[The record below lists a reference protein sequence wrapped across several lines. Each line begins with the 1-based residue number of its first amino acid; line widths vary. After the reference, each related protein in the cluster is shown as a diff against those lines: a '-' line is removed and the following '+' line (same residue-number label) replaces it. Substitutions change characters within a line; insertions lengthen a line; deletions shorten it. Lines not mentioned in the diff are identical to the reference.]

1 MVGRTGTVI
10 ETVIGMMLVYALGGC
25 LVLLVGLAFQSGKKG
40 QK

>member
-1 MVGRTGTVI
+1 MI